1 MNFLEKS
8 KQNMIEIMVAAGIPI
23 NEKVA
28 IEDAEKIENKDEPHE
43 TDNSAANVE
52 SIENFDPSKRYTKA
66 QKLQFAIDF
75 CKKQNPQGHIFSETQ
90 DIPVSKEDIENFFI
104 FDSDATDENIYFLYK
119 KTNGGTL
126 CGRAKYAYSYQPAVN
141 SKFYQ
146 SLHASSKK
154 LNGKESEHLASGAEA
169 TSIQERIIGTYIAA
183 FIAGTLTENSK
194 FYTLG
199 EVLCPNEQCCDKNI
213 NNGKPLFNEAQINS
227 KGIDV
232 SWSKMFDK
240 LFYALKADAKDKSH
254 QAEFNFESLDKGK
267 YACIHPNMPDLTKG
281 LEKLF
286 ASGVSGSQ
294 TSKDTV
300 IPADLYLI
308 NTDYE
313 SNIINAFNTAK
324 SLDDMCALTNYF
336 FGTVPLDTLMTS
348 TDIEASP
355 DLALIKNMNSSRESA
370 ELNLNNAII
379 IPISLKKNE
388 SAPNVYLIMNTPQ
401 NIPKVRVQDIT
412 QVVFNKCGNSYF
424 KAVVDVDDKTNSEFR
439 KHFGDK
445 EAYFE
450 FRWKNAGAN
459 WQCTAT
465 VEDADAYLGG
475 SVKEVANQVLKEN
488 KMTFFGENKV
498 GFEKE
503 DIELLYDTFKE
514 KIKIKYDK
522 KESPKAA
529 AYQDMIDLHE
539 SMLGGIE
546 EESSSKAGRCGLFQV
561 LISLLRQSKSNQDT
575 NLSEIVAK
583 SFKMDPSI
591 QDTVKIM

>member
-8 KQNMIEIMVAAGIPI
+8 KQNMIETIAATGIPI
-23 NEKVA
+23 SEKVA
-28 IEDAEKIENKDEPHE
+28 IEDAENEIHE
-43 TDNSAANVE
+43 TDSSLANAE
-52 SIENFDPSKRYTKA
+52 SIEDFDPSKRYTKA

-75 CKKQNPQGHIFSETQ
+75 CKKQNPQGRIFSETQ
-90 DIPVSKEDIENFFI
+90 DIPVSKEDIENFFV
-104 FDSDATDENIYFLYK
+104 FDSDASDENIYFLYK
-119 KTNGGTL
+119 QAGNGTL
-126 CGRAKYAYSYQPAVN
+126 CGRTKYAYSYEPAVN

-154 LNGKESEHLASGAEA
+154 LNGKESEHLAPGAQA

-183 FIAGTLTENSK
+183 FIAGTLTEDSK

-199 EVLCPNEQCCDKNI
+199 EVLYPNEQCCDENI
-213 NNGKPLFNEAQINS
+213 NNGKPLFGKGEIGTL
-227 KGIDV
+227 GIDV

-240 LFYALKADAKDKSH
+240 LFNALKADAKDKSH
-254 QAEFNFESLDKGK
+254 QAEFNFELLSKGT
-267 YACIHPNMPDLTKG
+267 YTCIHPSMPNLTKG

-294 TSKDTV
+294 TAKDTV

-308 NTDYE
+308 SEQDKN
-313 SNIINAFNTAK
+313 NIVNAFNAAK
-324 SLDDMCALTNYF
+324 SLDDLCALTNYF
-336 FGTVPLDTLMTS
+336 FGTVSLNTLMTS
-348 TDIEASP
+348 TNIKASV
-355 DLALIKNMNSSRESA
+355 DLALIKNTNSSRTSA
-370 ELNLNNAII
+370 ELNLNNAKV

-401 NIPKVRVQDIT
+401 NIPKVKVQDIT

-424 KAVVDVDDKTNSEFR
+424 KAVVDTDDKTNSEFR

-450 FRWKNAGAN
+450 FRWKNSGAN

-488 KMTFFGENKV
+488 KVAFFGENKV
-498 GFEKE
+498 DFKKE
-503 DIELLYDTFKE
+503 DLDLLYNTFKE

-522 KESPKAA
+522 KEDPKAA
-529 AYQDMIDLHE
+529 SYQDIVTLHE
-539 SMLGGIE
+539 SMLGDNE

-561 LISLLRQSKSNQDT
+561 LISLLRQSDQDA